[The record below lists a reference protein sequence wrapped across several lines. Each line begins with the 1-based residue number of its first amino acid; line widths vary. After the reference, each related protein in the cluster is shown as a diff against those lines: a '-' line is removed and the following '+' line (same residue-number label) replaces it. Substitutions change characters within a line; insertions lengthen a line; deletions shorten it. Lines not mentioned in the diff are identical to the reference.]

1 MTEIIME
8 NHQTTLSDQRL
19 QLLYKEL
26 QDAEQEFLEKIAEL
40 EKLLDLLD
48 E

>member
-1 MTEIIME
+1 ME

>member
-1 MTEIIME
+1 LE
-8 NHQTTLSDQRL
+8 NRRAPLSDERL

-26 QDAEQEFLEKIAEL
+26 QDAAQEFLEKIAEL
-40 EKLLDLLD
+40 EKLLDLVD

>member
-1 MTEIIME
+1 ME
-8 NHQTTLSDQRL
+8 NHRTRLSDQRL

-26 QDAEQEFLEKIAEL
+26 HDAAEEFLEKIAEL
-40 EKLLDLLD
+40 EKLLDLVD